1 MGEVEENAQSL
12 ARGYMYSG
20 GEEEGDWDLQVGL
33 CANGRSSL
41 QESTVKTKNCEESL
55 LVDLFNKPDTPVP
68 YLSRTP
74 TLQMVTGT
82 EKPISPLT
90 IK

>member
-1 MGEVEENAQSL
+1 MAICILG
-12 ARGYMYSG
+12 RRRR
-20 GEEEGDWDLQVGL
+20 GDWDLQVGL

-55 LVDLFNKPDTPVP
+55 LVDLFNKPDRAVALFLPN
-68 YLSRTP
+68 SH
-74 TLQMVTGT
+74 VTNGNRHA
-82 EKPISPLT
+82 KPDFSVET